1 MRGPKTF
8 FPPLHVLNAQDIKK
22 GFARAL
28 STYTKKHQLGHNRK
42 TRLLIHTTKWKKTN
56 NNKLYDI
63 YKPDEVKIFFEC
75 VQDVPGQGWS
85 AAGSSSTGRSPAPV

>member
-22 GFARAL
+22 GFACAL
-28 STYTKKHQLGHNRK
+28 SMQTKKHQLGNNRK
-42 TRLLIHTTKWKKTN
+42 TRILIHKTLKANIYKWKKKQN

-63 YKPDEVKIFFEC
+63 YNPDEVKIFFEC
-75 VQDVPGQGWS
+75 MQDVCTWSRLVSGWK
-85 AAGSSSTGRSPAPV
+85 